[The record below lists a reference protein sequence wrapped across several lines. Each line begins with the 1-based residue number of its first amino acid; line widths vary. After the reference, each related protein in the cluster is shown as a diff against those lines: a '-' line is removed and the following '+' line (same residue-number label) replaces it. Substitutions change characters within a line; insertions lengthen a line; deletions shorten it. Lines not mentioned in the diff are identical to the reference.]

1 MSWWE
6 FLFQIALWQQLKIP
20 SSEYFRQADK
30 PGINVSIIVQQE
42 VFATLYFLKFET
54 EKYSCCLL
62 ILFFIVLLRSIKD
75 HSHGHGWW
83 TISSSKVRGLFLYIC
98 YVICYF
104 DAGLSKRRE
113 KERAGK
119 RQQVWR
125 STLTDQSLL
134 SLESS
139 QLFEVVESF
148 LLV

>member
-1 MSWWE
+1 MDPSGE
-6 FLFQIALWQQLKIP
+6 EQVLLELLEDPRFLLVILIF
-20 SSEYFRQADK
+20 S
-30 PGINVSIIVQQE
+30 
-42 VFATLYFLKFET
+42 T
-54 EKYSCCLL
+54 EKDLQPTKS
-62 ILFFIVLLRSIKD
+62 LLRSIID
-75 HSHGHGWW
+75 HSHSQRSW
-83 TISSSKVRGLFLYIC
+83 TISSSKVQGFFLFATEDGGG
-98 YVICYF
+98 VICYF

>member
-1 MSWWE
+1 MQNLMSWWE

-75 HSHGHGWW
+75 NIILSYETDRDFDMIFSLFFQNIQKDKNKMHSWKIEMVAVPTLITSLSDLH
-83 TISSSKVRGLFLYIC
+83 IS
-98 YVICYF
+98 
-104 DAGLSKRRE
+104 DH
-113 KERAGK
+113 
-119 RQQVWR
+119 
-125 STLTDQSLL
+125 
-134 SLESS
+134 
-139 QLFEVVESF
+139 SF
-148 LLV
+148 SCL